1 MLGCVLMRDT
11 GLVKGE
17 VLVLA
22 HIISCL
28 LTAVCVNSDPA
39 GADLES
45 SPLLQAPPKAP
56 GQELA
61 LLGLFQHE
69 GIILTG

>member
-17 VLVLA
+17 VLMLA

-28 LTAVCVNSDPA
+28 LMAVCVNSDPA

-45 SPLLQAPPKAP
+45 SPLLQAPPRP
-56 GQELA
+56 RGRS
-61 LLGLFQHE
+61 
-69 GIILTG
+69 